1 MATEIPSVDPVDA
14 SDFTGA
20 FRHIFNKMLQEI
32 DDMLPAKVIS
42 YNRATN
48 RAVVQ
53 PLIKLLTTSNATIER
68 AQVASVPV
76 YQYGGGGFL
85 LSFPIKAGDL
95 GWIKAN
101 DRDISL
107 FLQGYKSSAPN
118 TIRKK
123 SFSDAMFYPDA
134 MRGYSISGEDIN
146 NAVLQNLSG
155 TVKIAIFENK
165 VKITAPIVEI
175 DAPITHLSGDLIVD
189 GTITAPMVIG
199 STDVVASGKS
209 GAMHT
214 HGGVQSGTSN
224 TGVPN

>member
-1 MATEIPSVDPVDA
+1 MAEIPSGDPADL

-123 SFSDAMFYPDA
+123 SFSDAVFFPDV
-134 MRGYSISGEDIN
+134 MRGYIIAEEDLN
-146 NAVLQNLSG
+146 NAVIQNLSG
-155 TVKIAIFENK
+155 TVKIALFENK
-165 VKITAPIVEI
+165 VKITAPLVEI
-175 DAPITHLSGDLIVD
+175 NAPLTHLSGDLIVD
-189 GTITAPMVIG
+189 GTVIG
-199 STDVVASGKS
+199 TTDVVAGSISGKS
-209 GAMHT
+209 HT
-214 HGGVQSGTSN
+214 HSGVQSGTSN